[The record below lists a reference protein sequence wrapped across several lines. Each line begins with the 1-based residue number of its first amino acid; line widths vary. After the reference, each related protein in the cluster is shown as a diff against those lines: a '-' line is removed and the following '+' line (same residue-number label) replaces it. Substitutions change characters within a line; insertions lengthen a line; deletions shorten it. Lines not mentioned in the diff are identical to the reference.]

1 MTAGERPLDKEL
13 ATYKRLLPSL
23 AGEEGRFAL
32 IAGEELVGIF
42 DTYSDALASGYRAR
56 ALEPFLVKQI
66 STFEMIANFSRDLG
80 AGCHTSPI

>member
-1 MTAGERPLDKEL
+1 MSDGDYTLVKEL
-13 ATYKRLLPSL
+13 NTFKRILPTL
-23 AGEEGRFAL
+23 VGEDGRYAL
-32 IAGEELVGIF
+32 IAGDELIGIF

-80 AGCHTSPI
+80 IGCRTSQI